1 MSDTG
6 NPTGFT
12 SIDGK
17 QTVGGT
23 DQADGVKYGS
33 VDDVIDS
40 RGAPPP
46 YSAVCDQND
55 VDVGSVDPGWAGK
68 GDLPTPVI
76 GYQPNGEI
84 SESSSMPLTGMY
96 VRSEEEER
104 RRREN
109 NYTADGIYVTNNE
122 AELCC
127 WICAWCRL
135 VTLYIPDRSLYK
147 QPLPRSYDKLKNVIA
162 LAVIL

>member
-6 NPTGFT
+6 NPNGFT
-12 SIDGK
+12 SIDDK
-17 QTVGGT
+17 QTVGGM

-33 VDDVIDS
+33 VDDAIDG

-55 VDVGSVDPGWAGK
+55 VDVGSVDPGWEGNS
-68 GDLPTPVI
+68 DLPSPVI

-84 SESSSMPLTGMY
+84 TENSSTPRTGMY
-96 VRSEEEER
+96 VRREEEKRR

-127 WICAWCRL
+127 SICAWCRL
-135 VTLYIPDRSLYK
+135 VTFYTRP
-147 QPLPRSYDKLKNVIA
+147 
-162 LAVIL
+162 